1 MQREEAGMLYPWVV
15 FLRVISVFHCLLL
28 HGSQMAVTFKLR
40 EQTDPARV
48 GGGFITMPNS
58 LTPLRISYAAI
69 IVIGLIAGFMSVW
82 WRQGWMW
89 TSLVLLIAIAGLM
102 NRIGAGYFITV
113 EAAASHALKSQDD
126 PSGLQKFNAVK
137 NTKRPEI
144 LSLVG
149 LIGLAVILRLMMFKP
164 F

>member
-1 MQREEAGMLYPWVV
+1 
-15 FLRVISVFHCLLL
+15 
-28 HGSQMAVTFKLR
+28 
-40 EQTDPARV
+40 
-48 GGGFITMPNS
+48 MPNS

-69 IVIGLIAGFMSVW
+69 IVTGLIAGFMSVW

-113 EAAASHALKSQDD
+113 EAAASDALENQDD

-137 NTKRPEI
+137 NSRTPEI
-144 LSLVG
+144 LSLVS
-149 LIGLAVILRLMMFKP
+149 LLALAVIL
-164 F
+164 